1 MNLMADIL
9 IQVIIAFLAGS
20 LLLGLHRKIMARVQK
35 RPGPPIVQHL
45 LHSLKF
51 FFKETAI
58 PKTVSKV
65 FYIGIVFILALV
77 WIVGIIAGPVAHD
90 SLLIIFGVY
99 AVYKIV
105 EHNAGSSSGSPYG
118 KLSCV
123 RAVLSAATELP
134 LFAAIV
140 FVYLVTGTM
149 NIGEIITY
157 QSVHGP
163 LFFTIPLAAVMFF
176 MLIITKSPYS
186 PFAITKDKALV
197 SGFETEHFGFLK
209 GFMLFSESIAWYV
222 MLCVFLTIFFGP
234 LNAVGYLI
242 GMIVITFI
250 TGFINATTP
259 ILSPNHSVMTQI
271 TIGAICF
278 FGTIIMIFSGVVA

>member
-1 MNLMADIL
+1 MNLMAEIL
-9 IQVIIAFLAGS
+9 IQVVIAFLAGS
-20 LLLGLHRKIMARVQK
+20 LLLGLHRKVMARVQR
-35 RPGPPIVQHL
+35 RPGPPIIQHL

-51 FFKETAI
+51 FFKETGF
-58 PKTVSKV
+58 PKTVSKP
-65 FYIGIVFILALV
+65 FYIGITFILALI
-77 WIVGIIAGPVAHD
+77 WIVGVIAGPVAHD
-90 SLLIIFGVY
+90 SLLILFGVY

-105 EHNAGSSSGSPYG
+105 EHNSGSSSGSPYG

-134 LFAAIV
+134 LFAAII

-163 LFFTIPLAAVMFF
+163 LIYTIPLAAL

-186 PFAITKDKALV
+186 PFAITKDKALI
-197 SGFETEHFGFLK
+197 SGFETEHYGLLR
-209 GFMLFSESIAWYV
+209 GFMHFSESIAWYV
-222 MLCVFLTIFFGP
+222 MLWVFLTIFFGP

-250 TGFINATTP
+250 TGFINAATP
-259 ILSPNHSVMTQI
+259 LLSPNHSVMTQI

-278 FGTIIMIFSGVVA
+278 FGTVIMIFSGVVA